1 MKRLRLSCA
10 TFYCWLFVLY
20 NIERLYEPLNIAP
33 FVYVFACL
41 SAAPLILVPR
51 ISQVPLVKLLPP
63 LLAVL
68 VSLKPVFGYE
78 IGGQSLPLT
87 VMDLCVVSLTVA
99 LAHHVGRQLEEA
111 RTAVISTLIGHLH
124 DQTRPFEK
132 GLEDMYREVRRARAF
147 NRPLTVLTVA
157 PTVDSAN
164 VTLDRFT
171 KEAHREAT
179 EQYVQAKLAKV
190 LSTGTKGS
198 DIITRADDHF
208 VMLLPETGRH
218 KANRLVK
225 KLRSKA
231 QSELGLDIAIGAS
244 VFPEDE
250 VTFVKLMERAQAGM
264 DRGPGAELRKFA
276 QASSANAQTAR
287 VTAVAAVPTNG
298 NGTANANANAN
309 ANGNG
314 NGNGNGNADGKPL
327 TELVPTTHYRRAPQ
341 P

>member
-10 TFYCWLFVLY
+10 IFYCWLCVLY
-20 NIERLYEPLNIAP
+20 NIERFYDPINIAS

-51 ISQVPLVKLLPP
+51 ISQVPLFKLLPP
-63 LLAVL
+63 LLASLL
-68 VSLKPVFGYE
+68 VMKPFFGYE
-78 IGGQSLPLT
+78 VAGQNLPLT
-87 VMDLCVVSLTVA
+87 VMELCVVSLTVA
-99 LAHHVGRQLEEA
+99 LAHHVGRRLEEA
-111 RTAVISTLIGHLH
+111 RNAVVSTLIGQLH
-124 DQTRPFEK
+124 TLTRPFEK

-157 PTVDSAN
+157 PTTDSAN

-171 KEAHREAT
+171 KEAHREAA

-264 DRGPGAELRKFA
+264 DRGSGADLRKRA
-276 QASSANAQTAR
+276 ESSPANTQTAR
-287 VTAVAAVPTNG
+287 VTPVATVPANG
-298 NGTANANANAN
+298 NGNGNA
-309 ANGNG
+309 NG

-327 TELVPTTHYRRAPQ
+327 TELVPTSHYRRAPQ
-341 P
+341 S

>member
-20 NIERLYEPLNIAP
+20 NIERLYDPINIAS

-41 SAAPLILVPR
+41 SAAPMILMPR
-51 ISQVPLVKLLPP
+51 ISLVPLFKVVPP
-63 LLAVL
+63 LSVALL
-68 VSLKPVFGYE
+68 LLKPVFGYE
-78 IGGQSLPLT
+78 VGGQSLPLT
-87 VMDLCVVSLTVA
+87 VMELCVVSLTVA

-111 RTAVISTLIGHLH
+111 RTAVVSTLIGHLH

-147 NRPLTVLTVA
+147 NRPLTLLTVA
-157 PTVDSAN
+157 PTTDSAN

-171 KEAHREAT
+171 KEAHREAA

-264 DRGPGAELRKFA
+264 DRGPGADLRTRA
-276 QASSANAQTAR
+276 DSSSHEHAQTAR
-287 VTAVAAVPTNG
+287 VTAVPANG
-298 NGTANANANAN
+298 NGNGNS
-309 ANGNG
+309 NGNG
-314 NGNGNGNADGKPL
+314 NGNGNGDGKPL
-327 TELVPTTHYRRAPQ
+327 TELVPATHYRRAPQ
-341 P
+341 S